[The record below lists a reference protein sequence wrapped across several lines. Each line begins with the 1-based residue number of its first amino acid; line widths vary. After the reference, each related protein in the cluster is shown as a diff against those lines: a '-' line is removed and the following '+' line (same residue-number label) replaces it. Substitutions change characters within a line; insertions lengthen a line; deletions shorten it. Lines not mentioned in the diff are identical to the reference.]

1 VRGTHPANLRRR
13 WLVAACCFTAAAVV
27 FTSQVW
33 VDYAYAGHR
42 LSWTRAFL
50 VALVQWQLWTL
61 LAPAVLLLAARVP
74 LSRQRLAIPLAVH
87 VPAAVVVS
95 MFKLALEA
103 AIVQAVVGRGR
114 MPFSLLNLYLSVL
127 TYWAIVAAAHY
138 ADQQRLARERELRA
152 ARLQTELARAQV
164 EALKMQIHPHFLFN
178 TLNAISGLM
187 REDVESADAML
198 TDLGELLRGTL
209 QTQDVQEVP
218 LADELR
224 LLGSYLAI
232 QQKRFGDRLTVEI
245 DVAPGCEQSLVP
257 ALILQPIVENAIRH
271 GFSVTPGPGAVSIR
285 ASAVNGSLRL
295 DVSDEGAGPP
305 QPLREGYGLRNTRSR
320 LHALYD
326 GAAALSVAP
335 REPRGTLARLELPL
349 HRAAGS

>member
-1 VRGTHPANLRRR
+1 MRESRPANLRQR

-33 VDYAYAGHR
+33 VDYAYAARR

-50 VALVQWQLWTL
+50 VALAGWEIWTL

-74 LSRQRLAIPLAVH
+74 LSRPRLAIALAVH
-87 VPAAVVVS
+87 VPAGLAFS
-95 MFKLALEA
+95 LFKLALEA
-103 AIVQAVVGRGR
+103 AMVQMVVGHDR

-127 TYWAIVAAAHY
+127 TYWAIVAASHY
-138 ADQQRLARERELRA
+138 ADQRRVARERELRA

-164 EALKMQIHPHFLFN
+164 EALKMQVHPHFLFN

-198 TDLGELLRGTL
+198 THLSELLRGTL

-218 LADELR
+218 LDEELR

-232 QQKRFGDRLTVEI
+232 QQTRFGDRLTIDI
-245 DVAPGCEQSLVP
+245 DVARECEQRLVP

-271 GFSVTPGPGAVSIR
+271 GFGVTPGPGRIAIC
-285 ASAVNGSLRL
+285 ASAVNGRL
-295 DVSDEGAGPP
+295 CVDVIDEGAGPP

-320 LHALYD
+320 LRALYD
-326 GAAALSVAP
+326 ESATLSVVP
-335 REPRGTLARLELPL
+335 REPRGTLARLEVPQ
-349 HRAAGS
+349 RSMVGS